1 MFFTL
6 NSWQLA
12 VVLALVLFGA
22 TALGLAVGR
31 SLSHHADAL
40 REPFGIVQAALLT
53 LVGLILAFGLAMA
66 VGRYDARRSAVVSD
80 ANTIGTA

>member
-12 VVLALVLFGA
+12 LVIAGNMFGA
-22 TALGLAVGR
+22 TLIGLVAGR

-40 REPFGIVQAALLT
+40 REP
-53 LVGLILAFGLAMA
+53 
-66 VGRYDARRSAVVSD
+66 
-80 ANTIGTA
+80 